1 MIVPSFRLY
10 HFAVKLIWKRML
22 ALTLLFWLG
31 VAGVYYAV
39 NEMPVWQEYG
49 WWLPLMVGSTYFLF
63 MDVKLML
70 MMMKHEEKRSGSGIG
85 KKISSKNEE
94 YENRKMLSCRFV
106 FVDSTGGN
114 GSNKLWH
121 DGIDESSYCRHA
133 A

>member
-31 VAGVYYAV
+31 VAGVYYMV

-49 WWLPLMVGSTYFLF
+49 WWLMLMVGGTYFLF

-70 MMMKHEEKRSGSGIG
+70 LMIRHEEK
-85 KKISSKNEE
+85 KKWKRYRLKINLKDEVHGDKKTLFYQSVSV
-94 YENRKMLSCRFV
+94 Y
-106 FVDSTGGN
+106 STNSN

-121 DGIDESSYCRHA
+121 DGIDESSYCRHTA
-133 A
+133 